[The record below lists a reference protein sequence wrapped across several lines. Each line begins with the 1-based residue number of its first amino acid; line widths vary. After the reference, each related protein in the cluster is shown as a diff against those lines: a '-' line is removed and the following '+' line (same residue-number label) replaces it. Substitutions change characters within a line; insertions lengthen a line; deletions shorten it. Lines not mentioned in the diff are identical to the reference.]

1 MFQQTDKKYGFET
14 LILVEYFKIHF
25 YTNKYLLSLRTFYE
39 ALLIIHNKSLFF
51 LCFYNFPVML
61 QNSHY
66 FLGINLYCE
75 RLAVN
80 ECVLLLGLGQP
91 QRNHTVN

>member
-39 ALLIIHNKSLFF
+39 ALLIIHNKSLFLF
-51 LCFYNFPVML
+51 FFML
-61 QNSHY
+61 LQFSSHV
-66 FLGINLYCE
+66 
-75 RLAVN
+75 AKQP
-80 ECVLLLGLGQP
+80 LLSRYKSILRETGS
-91 QRNHTVN
+91 